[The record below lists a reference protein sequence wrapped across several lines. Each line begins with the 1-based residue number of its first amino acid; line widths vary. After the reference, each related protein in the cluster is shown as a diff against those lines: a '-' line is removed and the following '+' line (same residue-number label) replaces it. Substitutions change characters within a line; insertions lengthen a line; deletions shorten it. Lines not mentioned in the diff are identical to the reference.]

1 MRFYTQ
7 QHTHTSYNDFEIVAA
22 NVLDHDARKVSDRI
36 ATYGLITYWPCL
48 ASTIF
53 EANQDSHSHR

>member
-22 NVLDHDARKVSDRI
+22 NVLDNDARKVSDRI
-36 ATYGLITYWPCL
+36 ATYGLIT
-48 ASTIF
+48 
-53 EANQDSHSHR
+53 